1 MTDKKLY
8 TRSEFE
14 NMRTSSAEKMSQ
26 DKSLYNDALDVFV
39 RADKYSWIHQTNW
52 FGEPIL
58 NLPQDMFAIQ
68 EVIFQT
74 KPKYII
80 EVGVAWGGGLL
91 FYSTLMEALGGQKI
105 IGIDVYI
112 PDDLRERLFSHGKIS
127 DRLVLINQSST
138 DPQTID
144 QIKSIV
150 GQSRDVLVLLDSF
163 HTHDHVLKELQMY
176 SPLVGKGQYLIC
188 GDTIVEDIPVQ
199 THRVR
204 PWGPGNNPKTALSQF
219 LKENDRFEI
228 DRRFDKKLLFTN
240 NPDGYLKCCKN

>member
-1 MTDKKLY
+1 MSDKKLY

-14 NMRTSSAEKMSQ
+14 NMRTDSAKKMSQ
-26 DKSLYNDALDVFV
+26 DNSLYKDALDVFV
-39 RADKYSWIHQTNW
+39 RADRYSWIHQTSW
-52 FGEPIL
+52 FGEPVL

-68 EVIFQT
+68 EIIFQT

-91 FYSTLMEALGGQKI
+91 FYSTLMEALGGQKV

-112 PDDLRERLFSHGKIS
+112 PDDLKERLFSHGKIS

-138 DPQTID
+138 DPQTIN
-144 QIKSIV
+144 QIESII

-163 HTHDHVLKELQMY
+163 HTHDHVLKELKMY
-176 SPLVGKGQYLIC
+176 SPFVGKGQYMVC
-188 GDTIVEDIPVQ
+188 GDTIVEDIPTQ

-204 PWGPGNNPKTALSQF
+204 PWGPGNNPKTALHQF
-219 LKENDRFEI
+219 LKENDRFKI
-228 DRRFDKKLLFTN
+228 DHSIDKKLLFTN
-240 NPDGYLKCCKN
+240 NPDGYLKCCKD